1 MLAAA
6 DAAEGKI
13 EPPPELQMAWDAKE
27 YGALPYKGARADQP
41 AGLLKRMRTTS
52 NIFDAFKAV
61 HANSENMAEFRKSP
75 QFKIYT
81 DIMKLRGEHGA
92 KPDADNH

>member
-27 YGALPYKGARADQP
+27 YGVMPYKGARADQP
-41 AGLLKRMRTTS
+41 AGLLKRMRTLS
-52 NIFDAFKAV
+52 NIYDAFKGV
-61 HANSENMAEFRKSP
+61 QANSENLAEYRKTP
-75 QFKIYT
+75 QYKIYM
-81 DIMKLRGEHGA
+81 DVMKLRG
-92 KPDADNH
+92 N